1 MGYNQYNISRV
12 NQKSNTRVGSIIIST
27 YIKSVKGPISE
38 RVVNFYN
45 SKNNNKVI
53 VKIISKWCYLSDA
66 KNRKITAIPEFIS
79 NLLTHLIQKLNNFL
93 SFIISLTSLEILFKV
108 DSS

>member
-1 MGYNQYNISRV
+1 MSDCLCHDVFPALHTYIFARGLCDE
-12 NQKSNTRVGSIIIST
+12 IIIST

-66 KNRKITAIPEFIS
+66 KNRKIIAIPEFIS
-79 NLLTHLIQKLNNFL
+79 NLFDPP
-93 SFIISLTSLEILFKV
+93 
-108 DSS
+108 DSKIK